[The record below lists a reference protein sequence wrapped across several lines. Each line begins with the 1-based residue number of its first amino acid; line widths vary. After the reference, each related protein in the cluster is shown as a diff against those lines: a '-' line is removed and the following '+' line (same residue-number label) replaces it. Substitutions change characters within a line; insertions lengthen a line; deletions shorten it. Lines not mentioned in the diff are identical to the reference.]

1 MSLNEIVGELYSTRG
16 KLADYLMPLLV
27 LLDPIEGE
35 ITTVERIYLYE
46 AVLALRAR
54 IEDLGRTI
62 RRLEQE
68 GQAARRDRTTDKLM
82 YQTTSESKKQDRENK
97 G

>member
-1 MSLNEIVGELYSTRG
+1 MSLNEIVGELHSTRG

-35 ITTVERIYLYE
+35 ITTEQRLYLYE

-54 IEDLGRTI
+54 IEDLGLTI

-68 GQAARRDRTTDKLM
+68 GQAARRDKTTDKLM
-82 YQTTSESKKQDRENK
+82 YKTPTESKNQDRENE